1 MHAAVPEMIFLILI
15 GFRDLMAPWTNIHVT
30 HYCIV
35 EFTVLKL
42 SIRYSIEERKRVA
55 L

>member
-1 MHAAVPEMIFLILI
+1 MHAAVPEMILLVLI
-15 GFRDLMAPWTNIHVT
+15 GSSDLMAPRTNIHVT

-35 EFTVLKL
+35 EFTVLML